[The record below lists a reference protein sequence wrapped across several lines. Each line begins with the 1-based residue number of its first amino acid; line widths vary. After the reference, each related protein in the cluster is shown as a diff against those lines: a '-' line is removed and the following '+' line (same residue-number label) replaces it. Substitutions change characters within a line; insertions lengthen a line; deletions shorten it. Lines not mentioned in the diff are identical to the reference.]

1 MQDVRRQLTKNETE
15 LETKNNM
22 NKLVLLISLM
32 TLNVFSQKIE
42 KLEFSISEIDSL
54 SKNESCLIIHDLG
67 GKIEAQKV
75 TKNLEKEIQTSG
87 IEYFSIKPHSYLTE
101 ILKTENLSQKELR
114 NYNQDQNCKLLR
126 ADYDSKID
134 FEDGTFNKIN
144 VKFYYNKNQLFY
156 VKYQEQNKNDKVN
169 ETEINHNFFLVDIDK
184 EFIENED
191 LKKWILNQN
200 KEIVKKCVLN

>member
-1 MQDVRRQLTKNETE
+1 
-15 LETKNNM
+15 M

-32 TLNVFSQKIE
+32 TLNVFSQKNE

-87 IEYFSIKPHSYLTE
+87 IGYFSIKPHSYLTE

-156 VKYQEQNKNDKVN
+156 VKYHEQNKNDKFN

-200 KEIVKKCVLN
+200 KEMVKKCVLN